1 MHRII
6 TLITD
11 FGLAD
16 EYVGVMKGVILTR
29 APEATIVDI
38 SHAIPRQ
45 NILQAA
51 LLLKSA
57 YGFFPKGTVH
67 LIVVDPGVGSDR
79 KLILL
84 QADGHLILAPDNG
97 VLSLV
102 LDAECFEAAFEVQ
115 CKQLYLSPVSSSF
128 HGRDVLA
135 PVAAQLIAGLD
146 PAEVGPVVIRR
157 SLNKLEIT
165 QAIIDTRQGKIAGE
179 IIAVDYFGNLQT
191 NIGEN
196 SLKGL
201 QTDENMTVKVTVK
214 NKTIFGIKSAYSQI
228 APGGL
233 LAIIGSRGFLEI
245 TVNQGSA
252 ASFLNA
258 GVGDSLEVE
267 MIKA

>member
-16 EYVGVMKGVILTR
+16 EYVGVMKGVILAR
-29 APEATIVDI
+29 APEAKIVDI
-38 SHAIPRQ
+38 SHGIRRQ

-79 KLILL
+79 RLILL
-84 QADGHLILAPDNG
+84 QADGHLFLSPDNG

-102 LDAECFEAAFEVQ
+102 LEAECFETAFEVKCEQ
-115 CKQLYLSPVSSSF
+115 FYLSPVSSSF
-128 HGRDVLA
+128 HGRDILA
-135 PVAAQLIAGLD
+135 PVAAQVAAGLE
-146 PAEVGPVVIRR
+146 PAEVGPVIMSH
-157 SLNKLEIT
+157 SLNKLKIS
-165 QAIIDTRQGKIAGE
+165 QAVIDTRQGKITGE
-179 IIAVDYFGNLQT
+179 VVAVDYFGNLQT

-196 SLKGL
+196 CLKDI
-201 QTDENMTVKVTVK
+201 QTAENLTAKVTIK
-214 NKTIFGIKSAYSQI
+214 NKTIVGIKSAYAQK
-228 APGGL
+228 AHGCL

-245 TVNQGSA
+245 AVNQGSA
-252 ASFLNA
+252 ASFLNV
-258 GVGDSLEVE
+258 GVGDSVAIE
-267 MIKA
+267 MTKA